1 MPKRK
6 PILKFNEFLALANL
20 EISAKPLEACDAAY
34 LERAHADA
42 ERTATVSLQN
52 ALINHAWRNG
62 PVEGIHGG
70 KSRGYLL
77 ISGV

>member
-20 EISAKPLEACDAAY
+20 EISAKLLEACDAAY

-42 ERTATVSLQN
+42 ERTATVSLQMRLLTTRG
-52 ALINHAWRNG
+52 AMDRWREFT
-62 PVEGIHGG
+62 VE
-70 KSRGYLL
+70 SLVDT
-77 ISGV
+77 S